1 MAAKLLLFFL
11 VLLTPSWSD
20 SGQQS
25 FSSSRPALPDPK
37 RPKNIVLMIGDGMG
51 LSQVTAALYSNKNQ
65 LALEKFPVVGFHKAY
80 ASNDLVT
87 DSAAGATAFSCGTKT
102 YRGAIGVD
110 VDSIPCRTILE
121 EAEENGL
128 ATGMIVTSTVVHAT
142 PAAFI
147 AHQPLRLFY
156 EEIAA
161 DMLNTEVDF
170 LIGGGREYFNQREV
184 DNRDLILEFKAKDY
198 EVFDFSQM
206 PLQDIAINPK
216 KNFIYFTA
224 EKQPNPVSAGRDYLS
239 YASRLGTQFLEKHS
253 EKGFF
258 LMIEG
263 SQIDWGGHSNDADWT
278 IKETLDFDRAISEV
292 FNFARRRG
300 DTLVIVTA
308 DHETGGM
315 AVNPGSTF
323 DNLVVSYTTNN
334 HTGTLVP
341 VYAYG
346 PGAELFSGIY
356 ENTEIHKKMRQLL
369 GFSSPS
375 ATAKF

>member
-11 VLLTPSWSD
+11 ILLTPPWS
-20 SGQQS
+20 GVS
-25 FSSSRPALPDPK
+25 FQTSVASQPAPTNPK
-37 RPKNIVLMIGDGMG
+37 RPKNIIFMIGDGMG

-65 LALEKFPVVGFHKAY
+65 LSLEKFPVIGFHKAY

-87 DSAAGATAFSCGTKT
+87 DSAAGATAFACGIKT

-110 VDSIPCRTILE
+110 RDTLPCKTIME

-128 ATGMIVTSTVVHAT
+128 ATGMVVTSSIVHAT
-142 PAAFI
+142 PASFV

-161 DMLNTEVDF
+161 DLAKQDIDF
-170 LIGGGREYFNQREV
+170 LVGGGREYFNKREN
-184 DNRDLILEFKAKDY
+184 DNRNLLEEMKQKDY
-198 EVFDFSQM
+198 EIFDYSKG
-206 PLQDIAINPK
+206 PLTEVLYNPRK
-216 KNFIYFTA
+216 KFVYFTA

-239 YASRLGTQFLEKHS
+239 FASRMAAYYLEKHS
-253 EKGFF
+253 DKGFF

-278 IKETLDFDRAISEV
+278 IQETLDFDRAVGEI
-292 FNFARRRG
+292 FNYARRRG
-300 DTLVIVTA
+300 DTLIIVTA

-315 AVNPGSTF
+315 SVNSGSTL
-323 DNLVVSYTTNN
+323 DNLVVSFTTNN

-369 GFSSPS
+369 GFTAPA